1 MTVRA
6 DDFLLL
12 AMRPDVAI
20 PTKNNFFG
28 SVRVDTYKS
37 PALSIEHTP
46 QHNTIVV
53 SQNPSPVIAK
63 FEIGGERTEKSV
75 KFGDVLVFPA
85 GVPHAATWEQESN
98 YIVTTIETGFYRSV
112 EHRYP
117 DKIDLLPRFPH
128 DDSLIQGIVQMF
140 GGVCRPI
147 SPEYIDQVAL
157 TLVIHLL
164 EHCGEKSPKTPENNH
179 LLSGAQLRTMD
190 EYIDVNLHRYIPL
203 QELAELLNVSISYF
217 SRTAKAS
224 VGVPPAQYITN
235 KRLARAILL
244 LKGTTLSIGSIANT
258 VGFCDHSHLCRVF
271 QACLSSTPDQYR
283 D

>member
-1 MTVRA
+1 MVAAA

-20 PTKNNFFG
+20 PIKNDFFG
-28 SVRVDTYKS
+28 SVRLDTYKS
-37 PALSIEHTP
+37 PALSVEHTP

-53 SQNPSPVIAK
+53 SQNLSPVVAK
-63 FEIGGERTEKSV
+63 FEIGGERREKSV

-85 GVPHAATWEQESN
+85 GVTHSATWEKESD
-98 YIVTTIETGFYRSV
+98 YIVTTIETSFYRSV
-112 EHRYP
+112 EHRCP
-117 DKIDLLPRFPH
+117 DRMDLLPLFPYP
-128 DDSLIQGIVQMF
+128 DPLIQGIVQMF
-140 GGVCRPI
+140 GSICRPI
-147 SPEYIDQVAL
+147 SLEYIDQVAL
-157 TLVIHLL
+157 TLVLHLL
-164 EHCGEKSPKTPENNH
+164 EFYGQKSIKEPENNYVF
-179 LLSGAQLRTMD
+179 SSVQLRMMD

-203 QELAELLNVSISYF
+203 QELAELLNVSISHF

-224 VGVPPAQYITN
+224 VGVPPAQYIMN

-271 QACLSSTPDQYR
+271 QACLASTPDQYR